1 MREHVVA
8 RVVDQLDLREGVG
21 AAVVGELF
29 AGVEQHLADAR
40 GRADLLDRVAPLRH
54 TRGRGAPRLRGATAA
69 VVPAKAH
76 ALAGQ
81 ADVAQDAGEID
92 DGPVRHLAMVGPLNG
107 PGGAQL
113 GALGGHQLGQRA
125 DLGSGDAGDFFGPLG
140 GFGGAAVLAFQVG
153 AVLVKA
159 HGVLV
164 DEGLVVFVLAEQVV
178 AHGHEQGR
186 VGVGD
191 DAHPFRTHFFVGSG
205 YLRVDRDELAA
216 GLFDGI
222 PAGIHFVVAHRVLS
236 AVVLVGVAADEHHQ
250 LGVVAQLLPG
260 GLGRVHLHVANHH
273 GQKNLP
279 RARRVVARGDGG
291 AAQQVEKAPLQHVGA
306 ENARVRPAAIG
317 AGEAAFVA
325 VFFDGVQDGLGRQA
339 QGRVPAHLHP
349 LILAAQLGLVA
360 AFAPVLFPL
369 QVGLAHHG
377 PGNAG
382 FVVGA
387 VQHTFGQHGR
397 GHFVAGLGL
406 DLDDT
411 AFFDCGQQGAV
422 VGGVGHHAAEGL

>member
-1 MREHVVA
+1 
-8 RVVDQLDLREGVG
+8 
-21 AAVVGELF
+21 
-29 AGVEQHLADAR
+29 
-40 GRADLLDRVAPLRH
+40 
-54 TRGRGAPRLRGATAA
+54 
-69 VVPAKAH
+69 
-76 ALAGQ
+76 
-81 ADVAQDAGEID
+81 
-92 DGPVRHLAMVGPLNG
+92 MVGPLNG

-113 GALGGHQLGQRA
+113 GALGGHQLSQRA
-125 DLGSGDAGDFFGPLG
+125 DLGGGNASDFFGPLG

-178 AHGHEQGR
+178 AHGHEQRR

-191 DAHPFRTHFFVGSG
+191 DAHPLRAHFFVGSG
-205 YLRVDRDELAA
+205 HLRVDRDELAA

-222 PAGIHFVVAHRVLS
+222 PARVHLVVAHRVLN

-273 GQKNLP
+273 RQQNLP
-279 RARRVVARGDGG
+279 STSGVVAGG
-291 AAQQVEKAPLQHVGA
+291 HGRATQQVKKAPLQHVGA
-306 ENARVRPAAIG
+306 ENARVRPAAIR

-325 VFFDGVQDGLGRQA
+325 VFFNGVQDGLGRQA
-339 QGRVPAHLHP
+339 QGRLPAHLHP

-397 GHFVAGLGL
+397 GHFVAGLGF

-422 VGGVGHHAAEGL
+422 VGGVGHDAAEGL